1 MNFHSFRVVSM
12 YKCRYLKNIAYND
25 LLAGK
30 NQWVTEI
37 MFLYRQDYIVGL
49 CAMNSSLTSWFLN
62 TAGEISLQTA
72 KVKTSMLAAS

>member
-12 YKCRYLKNIAYND
+12 YECRYLKNIAYND

-30 NQWVTEI
+30 NQWITENHV
-37 MFLYRQDYIVGL
+37 LYRQDYIVGL
-49 CAMNSSLTSWFLN
+49 CGMNSSWFLN